1 MANQVN
7 IGAELQAL
15 PLGFLLG
22 APMKAAIEAQALAAQ
37 TTADFLT
44 NAMMTT
50 DPGTGDQS
58 AVMVQFTYE
67 QTIPDPSDPTTFTTE
82 ELTLSVPLL
91 AITQVPYLRI
101 NDMNVS
107 FEFKIRDVQSVSSQS
122 KITTGSGAETTTS
135 ATGKTYMGGGI
146 LSFFGLGSGSLEYQN
161 NFKLTFNASTTYQA
175 TERQQ
180 TDRSATFKFNLNA
193 VQDPIPEGMRR
204 VLEILADTIRAAGE
218 LPAPPPPPPP

>member
-1 MANQVN
+1 MAQQVN

-37 TTADFLT
+37 TTADFIT
-44 NAMMTT
+44 NVTLVT

-58 AVMVQFTYE
+58 AVMVEFTYQ
-67 QTIPDPSDPTTFTTE
+67 QTIPDPADPTTFTTQD
-82 ELTLSVPLL
+82 LTLSVPLL
-91 AITQVPYLRI
+91 AIVQVPYLRI
-101 NDMNVS
+101 DRLSVS
-107 FEFKIRDVQSVSSQS
+107 FEFKIRDVQSVSNQT
-122 KITTGSGAETTTS
+122 KITTGSGAENTTS
-135 ATGKTYMGGGI
+135 ATGKQYMGGGI
-146 LSFFGLGSGSLEYQN
+146 LSFLGLGSGSLEYQN

-180 TDRSATFKFNLNA
+180 TDRSATFKFNMDA

-204 VLEILADTIRAAGE
+204 VLEILADTIRAAGA
-218 LPAPPPPPPP
+218 LPALPPPPP